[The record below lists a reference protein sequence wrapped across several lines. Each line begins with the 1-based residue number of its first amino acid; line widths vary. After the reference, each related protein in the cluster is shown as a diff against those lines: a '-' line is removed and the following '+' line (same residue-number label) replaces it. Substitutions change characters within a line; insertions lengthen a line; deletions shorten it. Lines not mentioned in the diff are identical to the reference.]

1 MSSLPI
7 PPSVPG
13 VRGRR
18 TPRSYPNDTP
28 SAPGNVPNRLSKVR
42 FSLIRNT
49 TCLIG
54 QCFAG
59 AGAAAGG
66 AEGDADEGEA
76 AAAMVVFAGGVEA
89 REAAGPDRHAAATIA
104 SAIMPARGA
113 RAFGAI
119 RRSLTAW
126 NRR

>member
-1 MSSLPI
+1 MSSFPI

-49 TCLIG
+49 TCLMG
-54 QCFAG
+54 QCL
-59 AGAAAGG
+59 AGAAGG
-66 AEGDADEGEA
+66 GGDGGEDGDEDADEGVVA
-76 AAAMVVFAGGVEA
+76 AATEVPTGGVEA
-89 REAAGPDRHAAATIA
+89 RGEPGPDPPAA
-104 SAIMPARGA
+104 
-113 RAFGAI
+113 
-119 RRSLTAW
+119 
-126 NRR
+126 